1 MPFGTEIEMLR
12 IRLIWQL
19 YASFL
24 AVTLLALAA
33 TAAYSSYTFHE
44 FHLAQIQRELS
55 TLARVV
61 VPEVEQA
68 LVSTGPGDVDAL
80 TDRLGRSADGQV
92 RFTIITPAG
101 KVIGDSE
108 EDPTHMKSHADR
120 LEVIDAL
127 RDGFGRSVHP
137 SPTLGTRM
145 MYVAIPVE
153 QGGQPVAVIRTAMT
167 VTAID
172 RPMADIYV
180 TVAWAALIIA
190 LIAAFLSLLIS
201 RGISRPI
208 VRMQRVAQL
217 FARGQ
222 LNIRVPGA
230 GAAELDGLAKA
241 LNEMGTQLQD
251 RIETITTQRNELEAI
266 LSSMTEG
273 VFAVDSQGC
282 FASINKAAAQL
293 LSIDPAQVQG
303 RRVEEAIHN
312 IELQQFVRDTLRSD
326 EPTEA
331 DVSFPGETEHFFHV
345 CGAGLSDR
353 RGERSGAVIVL
364 SDMTRIHRLENLR
377 RDFVANVSHELKTP
391 VTSIQ
396 GFVVALQE
404 GALSDPEQT
413 RRFVE
418 IIAKH
423 AQRLNA
429 IIDDLLSL
437 SRLEDGAQ
445 RRAISF
451 DTAGLKSILE
461 TAVDLSRVKADAKQ
475 IRIKLTCDEGIEGKL
490 NGPLLEQAVLNLV
503 DNAIKYSE
511 PGSVVEV
518 LAARTENENAISVKD
533 SGCGIPPQHLSRLF
547 ERFYVVDKSRSRKL
561 GGTGL
566 GLAIVKHIAQVHG
579 GYVTVESTL
588 GKGSNFTI
596 HLPWQ

>member
-1 MPFGTEIEMLR
+1 MFR
-12 IRLIWQL
+12 KRLIWQL
-19 YASFL
+19 YPPFL
-24 AVTLLALAA
+24 VVTLLALAA
-33 TAAYSSYTFHE
+33 AAAYASYTFHE
-44 FHLAQIQRELS
+44 FHLSQIQRELL

-68 LVSTGPGDVDAL
+68 LVSTDPGDVDAL
-80 TDRLGRSADGQV
+80 ADRLGRAAEGQV

-108 EDPTHMKSHADR
+108 DDPARMKSHADR
-120 LEVIDAL
+120 PEVIDAL
-127 RDGFGRSVHP
+127 RDGFGRSVHL
-137 SPTLGTRM
+137 SPTLGKRM
-145 MYVAIPVE
+145 MYVAIPIQQDE
-153 QGGQPVAVIRTAMT
+153 KPVAVIRTAMA

-172 RPMADIYV
+172 RPLQDIYAS
-180 TVAWAALIIA
+180 VAWAAMIIA

-208 VRMQRVAQL
+208 VRMQRVARL

-230 GAAELDGLAKA
+230 GTSELDDLARA
-241 LNEMGTQLQD
+241 LNEMATQLQD
-251 RIETITTQRNELEAI
+251 RIATITKQRNELEAV

-282 FASINKAAAQL
+282 FTSINKAAAQL
-293 LSIDPAQVQG
+293 LDIDLTSAQG
-303 RRVEEAIHN
+303 RSVEEAVRDVD
-312 IELQQFVRDTLRSD
+312 LRQFVRDALRSD

-331 DVSFPGETEHFFHV
+331 DISLPGRTERLFHV
-345 CGAGLSDR
+345 CGAGLSDS

-364 SDMTRIHRLENLR
+364 SDTTRIHRLENLR
-377 RDFVANVSHELKTP
+377 SDFVANVSHELKTP
-391 VTSIQ
+391 ITSIQ
-396 GFVVALQE
+396 GFVEALQE
-404 GALSDPEQT
+404 GGLADPERT
-413 RRFVE
+413 RRYVD

-437 SRLEDGAQ
+437 SRLEDGAE

-451 DTAGLKSILE
+451 DAAHLKCILE
-461 TAVDLSRVKADAKQ
+461 TAIDLSRVKADAKQ
-475 IRIKLTCDEGIEGKL
+475 IRIDLVCDESIEGRM
-490 NGPLLEQAVLNLV
+490 NGPLLEQAVLNLI

-511 PGSVVEV
+511 PGGRVEV
-518 LAARTENENAISVKD
+518 RAGATEIENTISIED
-533 SGCGIPPQHLSRLF
+533 RGCGIPPQHLSQIF

-566 GLAIVKHIAQVHG
+566 GLSIVKHIAQVHG
-579 GYVTVESTL
+579 GYVTVESTP
-588 GKGSNFTI
+588 GKGSTFTI
-596 HLPWQ
+596 HLPRQ